1 MSVIAN
7 SFFAKLWTGFV
18 LLVVVSMPFASAQQA
33 SVRGSSES
41 KVRQASS
48 LIPLPKS
55 KSDGLTRPGEAYT
68 NQRSASP
75 TGASGLLGSFF
86 ALGMVLVVFFGFVL
100 IAKRVWPSTSAGR
113 MPGDVF
119 EVLASTELQPKQ
131 TWMLMRFGNKLLLIC
146 QQPGKT
152 QLISEISDQAEIQR
166 IVSLCGKPRSS
177 ESASRSFSWQS
188 LLSGQQSLQ

>member
-1 MSVIAN
+1 MNGLKN
-7 SFFAKLWTGFV
+7 SFFAKLWIGFA
-18 LLVVVSMPFASAQQA
+18 LLVAVSMPFANAQQA
-33 SVRGSSES
+33 SRRGSSETN
-41 KVRQASS
+41 VRQASAV
-48 LIPLPKS
+48 IPLPKS

-68 NQRSASP
+68 KERSASP

-119 EVLASTELQPKQ
+119 EVLASSELQPKQ

-146 QQPGKT
+146 QQPGQT

-166 IVSLCGKPRSS
+166 IVSLCEKPRSS